1 MIKKKRNKNLEK
13 RLQIWLLGAV
23 SVFALMFGSGSFL
36 KEKLFYTT
44 QLSTDSLQNL
54 KDLNDKYDF
63 SVDKKLVGGD
73 ANLVAE
79 LSTANVLESSTE
91 DYKGLIVSMDE
102 SLTKGGL
109 ILLKPGHEI
118 PVSALEDI
126 ADEYMSL
133 IPEFESVEVDQDVQ
147 FEGYAV
153 YGIDY
158 EKSSPA
164 PAPKVAVQLSSEVDL
179 SPVKIAVIDSG
190 IDTAHDVFKNITLET
205 GWNTIDNNATMYDD
219 VGHGTHMAGIIAL
232 NAPNSIII
240 PYKIAGAKGGELSNV
255 LTAYQ
260 MAIDNGALVI
270 NSSFGVVNDSYSLK
284 KLVKKAQKK
293 GIVIVAAAGNNS
305 AEGPFYPAEYSESI
319 AIASV
324 DLLGQKMPKSNYGY
338 WIDLASLGDKV
349 SSAVPGNT
357 YAYKS
362 GTSPATAYVSA
373 KIGVLLGSSGQMTSK
388 KIVTYLQSSASSK
401 ISTGVLAGVS
411 IVK

>member
-1 MIKKKRNKNLEK
+1 MIKKKRNKDLEK

-118 PVSALEDI
+118 PVSTLEDI

-153 YGIDY
+153 YGIEY
-158 EKSSPA
+158 ENSKVA
-164 PAPKVAVQLSSEVDL
+164 PAPSPIQLSSEDVGD
-179 SPVKIAVIDSG
+179 PVKIAVIDSG

-240 PYKIAGAKGGELSNV
+240 PYKIAGANGGELSNV

-338 WIDLASLGDKV
+338 WVDLASLGDKV

-373 KIGVLLGSSGQMTSK
+373 KIGVLIGSNGLMTTK
-388 KIVTYLQSSASSK
+388 KIVTYLKSSASSK
-401 ISTGVLAGVS
+401 ISTGVLAGVP

>member
-158 EKSSPA
+158 ENK
-164 PAPKVAVQLSSEVDL
+164 
-179 SPVKIAVIDSG
+179 
-190 IDTAHDVFKNITLET
+190 
-205 GWNTIDNNATMYDD
+205 
-219 VGHGTHMAGIIAL
+219 
-232 NAPNSIII
+232 
-240 PYKIAGAKGGELSNV
+240 
-255 LTAYQ
+255 
-260 MAIDNGALVI
+260 
-270 NSSFGVVNDSYSLK
+270 
-284 KLVKKAQKK
+284 
-293 GIVIVAAAGNNS
+293 
-305 AEGPFYPAEYSESI
+305 
-319 AIASV
+319 
-324 DLLGQKMPKSNYGY
+324 
-338 WIDLASLGDKV
+338 
-349 SSAVPGNT
+349 
-357 YAYKS
+357 
-362 GTSPATAYVSA
+362 
-373 KIGVLLGSSGQMTSK
+373 
-388 KIVTYLQSSASSK
+388 
-401 ISTGVLAGVS
+401 
-411 IVK
+411 